1 MPGHNF
7 FFQAAKFFLL
17 SLSFSLTLLAVMLQL
32 ALRSICVYCTYTR
45 HIPVVTCSKKKIKI
59 NFKIQLITFL
69 VCSFLRRW
77 CWLVYI
83 TIYFWLYDTT
93 IGAISCWRKSLLSG
107 SMHFKE
113 HRLLC
118 IFFSYRRNRKFR
130 IWRYSA
136 KLWSHNASLSG
147 SVSSRERSKQKQG
160 KATDNNGVMKS
171 FFLFFSRLEDRS
183 RVV

>member
-17 SLSFSLTLLAVMLQL
+17 SLFLAYTPRCNVATCFAIDMCVLYIHSPYSSCHMLE
-32 ALRSICVYCTYTR
+32 
-45 HIPVVTCSKKKIKI
+45 KKIKI